1 MEDYYKQFYLHL
13 KKIAEIGP
21 RVLHKCERDDLIRLK
36 KSFDLN

>member
-13 KKIAEIGP
+13 KKIGP
-21 RVLHKCERDDLIRLK
+21 WVLHKCERDDLIRLK